1 VERLGRVSNLSL
13 TIAGRNLRTWTDYP
27 GLDPEVNETGS
38 AANYTQNEFG
48 SQPQIRYW
56 TARINVNF

>member
-1 VERLGRVSNLSL
+1 VSGLSL

-27 GLDPEVNETGS
+27 GLDPEINETGS
-38 AANYTQNEFG
+38 GSNYTQNEFG